1 MDVRSVIHQPV
12 HPGLLKADVADA
24 EVCFAVSQGYQ
35 LLRNRVVCLRTGTFR
50 DHAHYRKLVTG
61 NRFREVALRF
71 NGDGNDRFCFFVALD
86 VRPVQA
92 ANRRQEPRRRSVFR
106 SFSCCFMTIVLISGV
121 ATFSLYLCISIFQLL
136 AFLSASGHVVFPAF
150 LPEDREGALR

>member
-1 MDVRSVIHQPV
+1 MVTVMT
-12 HPGLLKADVADA
+12 G
-24 EVCFAVSQGYQ
+24 FASS
-35 LLRNRVVCLRTGTFR
+35 LPL
-50 DHAHYRKLVTG
+50 
-61 NRFREVALRF
+61 
-71 NGDGNDRFCFFVALD
+71 ALD